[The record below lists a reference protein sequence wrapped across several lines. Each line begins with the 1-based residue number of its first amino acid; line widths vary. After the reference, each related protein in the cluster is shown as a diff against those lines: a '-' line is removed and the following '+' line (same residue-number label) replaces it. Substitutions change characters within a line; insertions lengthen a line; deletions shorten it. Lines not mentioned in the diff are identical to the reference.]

1 MAEQTRE
8 HDRVWNNSR
17 DLIAVVDNR
26 GTFRLVSPSWTRV
39 LGYETADL
47 IGHSYVEFL
56 APEDVAA
63 TQKAAAAVLSD
74 GRLDGFENRYRHKDG
89 SVRWISWQALVED
102 GLLYAY
108 GRDVTAE
115 KARDEEFRRT
125 EEQLRQSQKMEA
137 VGQLTGGLA
146 HDFNNMLT
154 AIMGGLELI
163 HRRIHDG
170 RLGDLDRF
178 MDGAM
183 KSAKRAAGLTHRLL
197 AFSRQQTL
205 DPKSVDVNAL
215 VKSME
220 DLLVRTLGEQ
230 VRLKVVANADAWP
243 ALSDVNQLE
252 SALLNLA
259 INARDAMPDGGQLTI
274 EVENVVL
281 DHAYVVGHLDSDNS
295 DYVSISVTDTGHG
308 MDAGTL
314 SKAFDPFFTT
324 KPIGQGTGL
333 GLSTIYGFL
342 RQIGGHASLSSEVGK
357 GTTVRMYPAT
367 VHQSGATRRPQ
378 SRSDSRA
385 GRRRP
390 DRSCGRG
397 RRSRE
402 IADCGSA
409 DETGVSSAASAER
422 RRRYGPPYIIN
433 AARPSDQNVGLPGL
447 NGRQV
452 AEIARRSR
460 PGCCPSCSSP
470 VMRPMPLSA
479 ETSSILEWR

>member
-1 MAEQTRE
+1 
-8 HDRVWNNSR
+8 
-17 DLIAVVDNR
+17 
-26 GTFRLVSPSWTRV
+26 
-39 LGYETADL
+39 
-47 IGHSYVEFL
+47 
-56 APEDVAA
+56 
-63 TQKAAAAVLSD
+63 
-74 GRLDGFENRYRHKDG
+74 
-89 SVRWISWQALVED
+89 
-102 GLLYAY
+102 
-108 GRDVTAE
+108 
-115 KARDEEFRRT
+115 
-125 EEQLRQSQKMEA
+125 
-137 VGQLTGGLA
+137 
-146 HDFNNMLT
+146 
-154 AIMGGLELI
+154 
-163 HRRIHDG
+163 
-170 RLGDLDRF
+170 

-308 MDAGTL
+308 MDSDTL

-357 GTTVRMYPAT
+357 GTTVRMYLPRFTSQAPPADPKADRT
-367 VHQSGATRRPQ
+367 VEP
-378 SRSDSRA
+378 A
-385 GRRRP
+385 G
-390 DRSCGRG
+390 DGQTVLVV
-397 RRSRE
+397 E
-402 IADCGSA
+402 
-409 DETGVSSAASAER
+409 DEEAVRLLIVEVLTEARVSSAASAER

-433 AARPSDQNVGLPGL
+433 AARPSDHRRWPARPERPPGRRDRTSEQAGSARPVRHRLCGQCRCPRKLPRSWNGDDLQALRRGGVGNQDRRDSLGL
-447 NGRQV
+447 IF
-452 AEIARRSR
+452 EKRRSVALR
-460 PGCCPSCSSP
+460 ED
-470 VMRPMPLSA
+470 V
-479 ETSSILEWR
+479 T